1 MLLKNDK
8 TLLQSF
14 LETGILGTCDYAQS
28 TAQQEQDGLVS
39 TCFEDSEVATGT
51 EGKRVR
57 RTMMVD
63 KRNFL
68 VSSFFPTTAA
78 TPTSRL
84 LEYID
89 LREKKK

>member
-1 MLLKNDK
+1 MKKNK
-8 TLLQSF
+8 TELQSY
-14 LETGILGTCDYAQS
+14 LETGVLGSCDYAQS
-28 TAQQEQDGLVS
+28 SVQPEQDGMVS
-39 TCFEDSEVATGT
+39 THFGDTEIATGP

-57 RTMMVD
+57 RTMVVD

-68 VSSFFPTTAA
+68 VTSFFPTTAV
-78 TPTSRL
+78 TPTERL

>member
-1 MLLKNDK
+1 MKKNK
-8 TLLQSF
+8 TELQNY
-14 LETGILGTCDYAQS
+14 LETGVLGSCDYAQS
-28 TAQQEQDGLVS
+28 SVQPEQGGMVS
-39 TCFEDSEVATGT
+39 TRFEDAVVATGS

-57 RTMMVD
+57 RVMMVD

-68 VSSFFPTTAA
+68 VSSFFPTAAA
-78 TPTSRL
+78 TPTERL